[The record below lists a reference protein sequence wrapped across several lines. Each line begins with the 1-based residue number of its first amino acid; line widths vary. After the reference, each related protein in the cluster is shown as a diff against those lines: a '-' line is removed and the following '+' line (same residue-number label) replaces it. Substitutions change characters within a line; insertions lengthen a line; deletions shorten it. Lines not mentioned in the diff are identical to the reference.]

1 MGTAPQRVTSKGP
14 AGVQA
19 GRLPRLDGRS
29 IVVVEDDRD
38 VREALGFL
46 LESLG
51 ARVACAADGLQG
63 LALAADARPDA
74 IVCDLRM
81 PGLDGLALLR
91 RVRADRRLARLYV
104 VLYSAAPES
113 EDREWGR
120 AAGFDAVV
128 TKPAGATE
136 LVDVLE
142 RGTRLRAA
150 A

>member
-1 MGTAPQRVTSKGP
+1 MGNPPERVTAKRP
-14 AGVQA
+14 AGAGA

-38 VREALGFL
+38 VREALGCL

-51 ARVACAADGLQG
+51 ARVARAANGAQG
-63 LALAADARPDA
+63 LALAADRRPDA

-81 PGLDGLALLR
+81 PGLDGLELLR
-91 RVRADRRLARLYV
+91 RVRADTRLAGLYV
-104 VLYSAAPES
+104 VLYSAASES
-113 EDREWGR
+113 ESREWGR

-128 TKPAGATE
+128 AKPAGAAE

-142 RGTRLRAA
+142 RGTRLRPAA
-150 A
+150 